1 MGFYLSRAA
10 LNQAALAQGQ
20 ARRAAVC
27 WVVCAAGFVVFNL
40 IAPLD
45 PYRTVEV
52 GFAGVGRAAL
62 RPALP
67 ALPQPPPRR
76 RRRAHPGSAR
86 ELEARLAAVD
96 EIG

>member
-1 MGFYLSRAA
+1 MGFYLSGVT

-27 WVVCAAGFVVFNL
+27 WVVCAAGFIVFNL

-52 GFAGVGRAAL
+52 GFAGCAAL
-62 RPALP
+62 LSGLLYVIYARPHAI
-67 ALPQPPPRR
+67 AGDSIE
-76 RRRAHPGSAR
+76 PGSAR
-86 ELEARLAAVD
+86 EVEARLATAD
-96 EIG
+96 DIG